1 MWFSGRSIYFQTL
14 KLGVGS
20 DGRAREDVDGDQY
33 WLKFKGEDKMQVSLN
48 LRALEVVFKTILD
61 FFSVFTDQTLS
72 CLIQR
77 KVPFHTRWDL

>member
-1 MWFSGRSIYFQTL
+1 MWFSGRSIYFL

-48 LRALEVVFKTILD
+48 LRVLEVVF
-61 FFSVFTDQTLS
+61 
-72 CLIQR
+72 
-77 KVPFHTRWDL
+77 